1 MSARA
6 LFKGIFVL
14 AALVLAGFILRLT
27 QMDVA
32 FNEAWID
39 SDIRGNGLT
48 GELIFVAIGALA
60 TSVGLPRQIVSFLG
74 GYAFGFLPGA
84 SLALIATACGCA
96 TTFFFAR
103 VIGRDFVKARYANR
117 IRRVDDFLSDNPFS
131 MTLLIRFLPAGSNL
145 ITSLAAGVSSVGALA
160 FISGSAIGFIPQT
173 AIFALAGSGTTVDD
187 AYKIAISVL
196 LFVISGAL
204 GYYLYR
210 KFRHGKSIGGKV
222 EQEIGLGD

>member
-6 LFKGIFVL
+6 LFKGLSVL
-14 AALVLAGFILRLT
+14 AVLVIAGFALRLS
-27 QMDVA
+27 QMDIA

-39 SDIRGNGLT
+39 SDIRGNGLA
-48 GELIFVAIGALA
+48 GEFIFVAIGAFA
-60 TSVGLPRQIVSFLG
+60 ASVGLPRQIISFLG

-84 SLALIATACGCA
+84 GLALIATACGCA

-103 VIGRDFVKARYANR
+103 VLGRDFLKTRFANR
-117 IRRVDDFLSDNPFS
+117 IRRVDDFLSENPFS

-145 ITSLAAGVSSVGALA
+145 ITNLAAGVSSVGTLA
-160 FISGSAIGFIPQT
+160 FISGSTIGFIPQT
-173 AIFALAGSGTTVDD
+173 VIFALAGSGTTVDD
-187 AYKIAISVL
+187 AYKIGISVL
-196 LFVISGAL
+196 LFVVSGAL

-210 KFRHGKSIGGKV
+210 KFRHGKSIGRKV

>member
-6 LFKGIFVL
+6 LFKGLLVL
-14 AALVLAGFILRLT
+14 AILVLAGFVFRLT
-27 QMDVA
+27 QMDAA
-32 FNEAWID
+32 FSQAWID
-39 SDIRGNGLT
+39 SDIRDNGLT
-48 GELIFVAIGALA
+48 GELMFVAFGIMA

-74 GYAFGFLPGA
+74 GYAFGFLPGTG
-84 SLALIATACGCA
+84 LALIATAGGCA

-103 VIGRDFVKARYANR
+103 VLGRKFVKARFANR
-117 IRRVDDFLSDNPFS
+117 IRRVDDFLSENPFS

-145 ITSLAAGVSSVGALA
+145 ITNLAAGVSSVGAVA
-160 FISGSAIGFIPQT
+160 FISGSTIGFIPQT

-187 AYKIAISVL
+187 AYKIGVSVL

-210 KFRHGKSIGGKV
+210 KYRHGKSIGRKV

>member
-6 LFKGIFVL
+6 LFKGLFVL
-14 AALVLAGFILRLT
+14 VALVFAGFVLRLT

-48 GELIFVAIGALA
+48 GELIFVAVGAA
-60 TSVGLPRQIVSFLG
+60 FTAIGLPRQIVSFMG
-74 GYAFGFLPGA
+74 GYAFGFLPGTA
-84 SLALIATACGCA
+84 LALAATACGCVV
-96 TTFFFAR
+96 TFTYAR
-103 VIGRDFVKARYANR
+103 VLGRDFVKGRFQNR
-117 IRRVDDFLSDNPFS
+117 VKRIDDFLAENPFS

-145 ITSLAAGVSSVGALA
+145 VTSLAAGVSSVSA
-160 FISGSAIGFIPQT
+160 FAFLSGSTIGFIPQT

-187 AYKIAISVL
+187 AYKIGLSVV

-204 GYYLYR
+204 GYYLYL
-210 KFRHGKSIGGKV
+210 KFRHGKSVGRKAD
-222 EQEIGLGD
+222 QEIGLKE